1 MSNEMISKCFNSTT
15 NDMELD
21 VLLAKSTTLSSIL
34 SLLNQLINEIKLV
47 EIQNNF
53 EQDPFINVKIL
64 LKKVQD
70 NTQIFDSR

>member
-53 EQDPFINVKIL
+53 EQDPFMNIKIL

>member
-1 MSNEMISKCFNSTT
+1 MISKCFNSTT

-53 EQDPFINVKIL
+53 EQDPFMNIKIL

>member
-1 MSNEMISKCFNSTT
+1 MISKCFNSTT